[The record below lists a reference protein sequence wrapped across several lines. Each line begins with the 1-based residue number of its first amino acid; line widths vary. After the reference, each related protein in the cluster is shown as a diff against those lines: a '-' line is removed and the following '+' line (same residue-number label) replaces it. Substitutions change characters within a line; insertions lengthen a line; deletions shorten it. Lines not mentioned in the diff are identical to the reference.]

1 MNNNRV
7 YILLLF
13 LAVIFSNGCSRSGRK
28 KRWRDNLENNL
39 FPTTETSEKNQPV
52 FDESNKTVIR
62 LIHRGGVY
70 YLPLEVNGVKI
81 DFILDT
87 GASCISISERVLKK
101 LIDNDVISEN
111 DVTGMQEFTDA
122 NGDVNSAVK
131 VNLKKITIG
140 NSIERNVE
148 AAIISGNNV
157 DCLLG
162 QSWLNRFGR
171 VSIDYDNLLLILEK

>member
-1 MNNNRV
+1 M
-7 YILLLF
+7 
-13 LAVIFSNGCSRSGRK
+13 IFSSGCSRSGRK
-28 KRWRDNLENNL
+28 KKWRNNTENNSSSII
-39 FPTTETSEKNQPV
+39 ETSKDNTQV
-52 FDESNKTVIR
+52 FDESKSTVIK

-70 YLPLEVNGVKI
+70 YLPLEINGVKI

-87 GASCISISERVLKK
+87 GASCISISEKELKK
-101 LIDNDVISEN
+101 LIYNGVISEN
-111 DVTGMQEFTDA
+111 DVTGIQEFTDA